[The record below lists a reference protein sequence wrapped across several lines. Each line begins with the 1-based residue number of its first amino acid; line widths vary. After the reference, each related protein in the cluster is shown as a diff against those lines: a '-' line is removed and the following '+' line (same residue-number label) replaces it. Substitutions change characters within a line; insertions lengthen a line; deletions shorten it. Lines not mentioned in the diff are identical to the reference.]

1 MTSSKINTTKKYE
14 HRSGMPAIVPLT
26 KGLAARLD
34 LVLSAGLLDI
44 GEHLV
49 VLGALD
55 GGLQLLE
62 VVCLVQHLVSF
73 GVEIADLA
81 DVLFAL

>member
-1 MTSSKINTTKKYE
+1 
-14 HRSGMPAIVPLT
+14 MPAIVPLT

-34 LVLSAGLLDI
+34 LVLSAGLLNI

-55 GGLQLLE
+55 GGL
-62 VVCLVQHLVSF
+62 
-73 GVEIADLA
+73 
-81 DVLFAL
+81 